1 MPAKSVPNKSKPADS
16 GSTAAL
22 VSEDAIR
29 QRAYFL
35 WEADGRPDGAHDHY
49 WARAHAEATEA
60 FVAATSNGVAK
71 ATKGKTANSAP
82 ATVKATK
89 ATKEKVKAKAVKAAE
104 PKPVKKATK
113 PRAAVPVA
121 KKAK

>member
-49 WARAHAEATEA
+49 WNRAHAEATEA

-71 ATKGKTANSAP
+71 ATKGKTANAAP

-89 ATKEKVKAKAVKAAE
+89 ATKEKVKAKSVNAAE

>member
-16 GSTAAL
+16 DSAAL

-49 WARAHAEATEA
+49 WTRAHAEATAA
-60 FVAATSNGVAK
+60 FIATTGNGVAK
-71 ATKGKTANSAP
+71 ATKGKTANAAP
-82 ATVKATK
+82 AAVKATK
-89 ATKEKVKAKAVKAAE
+89 ATKEKVKAKATKVAE